1 MIAIWNRKE
10 VMLTNDMERLAKA
23 RYALQGAGIV
33 YALKIKNLAAVN
45 HGACAVAQDSRHS
58 DAMYHLYVNKQ
69 DEQGHCMLFRKR
81 CAFLMFRFLH
91 HPQASYT

>member
-23 RYALQGAGIV
+23 RYALQWAGIV

-45 HGACAVAQDSRHS
+45 HGVCAVAQDSRHS

-69 DEQGHCMLFRKR
+69 DEQR
-81 CAFLMFRFLH
+81 ALH
-91 HPQASYT
+91 VIQEALRVF